1 MSKTDFA
8 STEISPEE
16 VAERRDDDE
25 LFILDVRNEDDYEE
39 WAVSGSYNLPIYD
52 ELLDEEFS
60 GLESA
65 LDEIPKDREIAV
77 ICVGGI
83 TSASAAE
90 FLQERGYK
98 ARSMTDG
105 MRGWGRVHQ
114 TYEVDGERGVLQIV
128 RPGTGCVSYLVYDGD
143 EAMVVDP
150 SQYVTRY
157 RDIADELDVDIVGAI
172 DTHAHAD
179 HISGGR
185 KIADEFDVPYYLHG
199 DDAGSLDE
207 HTPIEDG
214 ETLSVGAREFEVI
227 HTPGHTPGSVSFDLG
242 GTVLSGDTLFL
253 QSVGRPDLEDSS
265 EDAIREAAS
274 DLFDSLQRL
283 GEMPDDTVVLPG
295 HFSDEEV
302 RPLDT
307 NSLDAAFSTMT
318 YHEFAS
324 EEALDEITHVLTD
337 AGRLVIVDWAATGSG
352 DSGPPLAERF
362 SGAETANH
370 LRDAGFHIE
379 HTAIRPETFLLI
391 GQLR

>member
-25 LFILDVRNEDDYEE
+25 LFILDVRNEDDFEE

-65 LDEIPKDREIAV
+65 LDEIPKNKEVAV

-83 TSASAAE
+83 TSADAAE

-98 ARSMTDG
+98 ARSMSDG
-105 MRGWGRVHQ
+105 IRGWGRVHQ
-114 TYEVDGERGVLQIV
+114 TYEVESEPGVLQIV
-128 RPGTGCVSYLVYDGD
+128 RPGTGCVSYVVFDDD
-143 EAMVVDP
+143 EALLVDP
-150 SQYVTRY
+150 SLYIDRY
-157 RDIADELDVDIVGAI
+157 RDIADDIGVEIVGAV

-185 KIADEFDVPYYLHG
+185 TIAEEDDVPYYLHDEDG
-199 DDAGSLDE
+199 GSLNE
-207 HTPIEDG
+207 YTSIEDG
-214 ETLSVGAREFEVI
+214 ETLAVGTRELDVM
-227 HTPGHTPGSVSFDLG
+227 HTPGHTPGSVSFDFG

-274 DLFDSLQRL
+274 DLFDSLQRFDEL
-283 GEMPDDTVVLPG
+283 PDDTVVLPG

-302 RPLDT
+302 RPLAT
-307 NSLDAAFSTMT
+307 
-318 YHEFAS
+318 
-324 EEALDEITHVLTD
+324 
-337 AGRLVIVDWAATGSG
+337 RLVSLTADNELFGMVKAGNEETFVETIVDALSDTPNNYQQIKHINWGDEPLDDDAEDLELGPNNCAA
-352 DSGPPLAERF
+352 
-362 SGAETANH
+362 N
-370 LRDAGFHIE
+370 
-379 HTAIRPETFLLI
+379 
-391 GQLR
+391 

>member
-1 MSKTDFA
+1 MYRMSKTDFA
-8 STEISPEE
+8 STDISPEE

-52 ELLDEEFS
+52 ELLDDEFS

-65 LDEIPKDREIAV
+65 LDEIPKDKEIAV

-90 FLQERGYK
+90 FLRERGYE
-98 ARSMTDG
+98 ARSMSDG

-114 TYEVDGERGVLQIV
+114 TYDVESEPGVLQVV
-128 RPGTGCVSYLVYDGD
+128 RPGTGCVSYVVFDDD
-143 EAMVVDP
+143 EALLVDP
-150 SQYVTRY
+150 SLYIDRY
-157 RDIADELDVDIVGAI
+157 RDIADDIGVEIVGAV

-185 KIADEFDVPYYLHG
+185 IIAEEDDVPYYLHDEDG
-199 DDAGSLDE
+199 GSLDE
-207 HTPIEDG
+207 YTSIEDG
-214 ETLSVGAREFEVI
+214 ETLSVGTRELDVI
-227 HTPGHTPGSVSFDLG
+227 HTPGHTPGSVSFQFG

-274 DLFDSLQRL
+274 DLFNSLERL
-283 GEMPDDTVVLPG
+283 GELPDDTVVLPG

-302 RPLDT
+302 RPLAT
-307 NSLDAAFSTMT
+307 
-318 YHEFAS
+318 
-324 EEALDEITHVLTD
+324 
-337 AGRLVIVDWAATGSG
+337 RLVSLTEDNELFGMVEAGNEEEFVETIVDALSDTPNNYQQIKHINWGDEPLDDDAEDLELGPNNCAA
-352 DSGPPLAERF
+352 
-362 SGAETANH
+362 N
-370 LRDAGFHIE
+370 
-379 HTAIRPETFLLI
+379 
-391 GQLR
+391 

>member
-65 LDEIPKDREIAV
+65 LDEIPKDKEIAV

-83 TSASAAE
+83 TSARAAE
-90 FLQERGYK
+90 FLQKRGYE
-98 ARSMTDG
+98 ARSMSDG

-114 TYEVDGERGVLQIV
+114 TYEVDGERSVLQIV

-143 EAMVVDP
+143 EALVVDP

-157 RDIADELDVDIVGAI
+157 RDIADDLGVDIVGAI
-172 DTHAHAD
+172 DSHAHAD

-185 KIADEFDVPYYLHG
+185 EIADKFDVPYYLHE

-207 HTPIEDG
+207 YTPIEDD
-214 ETLSVGAREFEVI
+214 ETLSVGARDLEVI
-227 HTPGHTPGSVSFDLG
+227 HTPGHTPGSVSFDFG
-242 GTVLSGDTLFL
+242 GAVLSGDTLFL
-253 QSVGRPDLEDSS
+253 QSVGRPDLEDSN

-302 RPLDT
+302 RPLAT
-307 NSLDAAFSTMT
+307 TLYSLTANNELFGMVEDNDEK
-318 YHEFAS
+318 EFV
-324 EEALDEITHVLTD
+324 ET
-337 AGRLVIVDWAATGSG
+337 IVDALSDTPNNYQQIKHINWGDEPLDDDAEDLELGPNNCAA
-352 DSGPPLAERF
+352 
-362 SGAETANH
+362 N
-370 LRDAGFHIE
+370 
-379 HTAIRPETFLLI
+379 
-391 GQLR
+391 

>member
-8 STEISPEE
+8 STDISPEE

-52 ELLDEEFS
+52 ELLDDEFS

-65 LDEIPKDREIAV
+65 LDEIPKDKEIAV

-90 FLQERGYK
+90 FLRERGYE
-98 ARSMTDG
+98 ARSMSDG

-114 TYEVDGERGVLQIV
+114 TYDVESEPGVLQVV
-128 RPGTGCVSYLVYDGD
+128 RPGTGCVSYVVFDDD
-143 EAMVVDP
+143 EALLVDP
-150 SQYVTRY
+150 SLYIDRY
-157 RDIADELDVDIVGAI
+157 RDIADDIGVEIVGAV

-185 KIADEFDVPYYLHG
+185 IIAEEDDVPYYLHDEDG
-199 DDAGSLDE
+199 GSLDE
-207 HTPIEDG
+207 YTSIEDG
-214 ETLSVGAREFEVI
+214 ETLSVGTRELDVI
-227 HTPGHTPGSVSFDLG
+227 HTPGHTPGSVSFQFG

-274 DLFDSLQRL
+274 DLFNSLERL
-283 GEMPDDTVVLPG
+283 GELPDDTVVLPG

-302 RPLDT
+302 RPLAT
-307 NSLDAAFSTMT
+307 
-318 YHEFAS
+318 
-324 EEALDEITHVLTD
+324 
-337 AGRLVIVDWAATGSG
+337 RLVSLTEDNELFGMVEAGNEEEFVETIVDALSDTPNNYQQIKHINWGDEPLDDDAEDLELGPNNCAA
-352 DSGPPLAERF
+352 
-362 SGAETANH
+362 N
-370 LRDAGFHIE
+370 
-379 HTAIRPETFLLI
+379 
-391 GQLR
+391 